1 MSYACPCCSYLTF
14 GELPDGS
21 FEICPVCFWEDDN
34 VQNEDPDYAGGANA
48 ISLNIAKQNF
58 QLYGAAKKEALTYVR
73 RPLDEEIPK
82 NML

>member
-1 MSYACPCCSYLTF
+1 MPCL
-14 GELPDGS
+14 
-21 FEICPVCFWEDDN
+21 FWEDDN

-48 ISLNIAKQNF
+48 ISLNMAKQNF

-73 RPLDEEIPK
+73 KPLDEEKLK